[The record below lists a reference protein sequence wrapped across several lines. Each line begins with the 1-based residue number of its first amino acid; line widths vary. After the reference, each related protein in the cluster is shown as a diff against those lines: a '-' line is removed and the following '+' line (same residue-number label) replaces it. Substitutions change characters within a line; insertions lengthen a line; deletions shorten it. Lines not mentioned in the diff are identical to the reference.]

1 MASGLRRCLGA
12 LPTTG
17 QALATVGLTIT
28 AVINIPA
35 ALAAGSGRATWLCY
49 AIALVAMLLVVE
61 TLVLFRRHPARADGI
76 AGYVDAGL
84 GRRPSTLA
92 AWALFFGYGALFV
105 GCLSFFAAYLA
116 SLLAALGLALPVLLL
131 FGLGGAGALQLAR
144 RDVPVSATTMLVSET
159 LSVLLVMALCG
170 LVVLAASGG
179 SSPPPPPGA
188 GPPLGA
194 DVGAGLMAAVLSF
207 IGFESAAN
215 LGEEVNQPQQA
226 IPLALRASVLLAGG
240 VFLFWAVVLTEGLS
254 WLPLAVRQETDPLLA
269 LSDLLRWPLAGR
281 LVELGAALSLFGTSL
296 GSLTAMGRLGW
307 VLARVEVLPAEL
319 ATVNGRFGTPAKA
332 LAASALPALGLG
344 AVLLLA
350 GQTPQTLYNTFGG
363 GAVLAFLLVYGLVAL
378 AALQQPLAGLATGR
392 RRWTAGACLLVC
404 TLVLL
409 SYGQSLLQGQPA
421 LLGGSLAILAVGALR
436 VQRSVRAG

>member
-1 MASGLRRCLGA
+1 MATALRRCLGA

-84 GRRPSTLA
+84 GAAPSTLA
-92 AWALFFGYGALFV
+92 SWALFFGYGGLFV
-105 GCLSFFAAYLA
+105 GCLSYFAAYLA
-116 SLLAALGLALPVLLL
+116 SLLAALGLSLPVLLL
-131 FGLGGAGALQLAR
+131 FVFGGAGALQLAR
-144 RDVPVSATTMLVSET
+144 RDVPVSATTMLASET
-159 LSVLLVMALCG
+159 ISVLLVMALCA
-170 LVVLAASGG
+170 LVVLTAAGG
-179 SSPPPPPGA
+179 TPPPPPGTGA
-188 GPPLGA
+188 PLGG

-215 LGEEVNQPQQA
+215 LGEEVTRPQQA
-226 IPLALRASVLLAGG
+226 IPLALRASVLLAGTI
-240 VFLFWAVVLTEGLS
+240 FLFWAVVLTEGLS
-254 WLPLAVRQETDPLLA
+254 WLPQAVRQGTDPLLA

-296 GSLTAMGRLGW
+296 GSLTAMGRLGY
-307 VLARVEVLPAEL
+307 VLAQVQVLPTGL
-319 ATVNGRFGTPAKA
+319 AAVDGRFRTPARA
-332 LAASALPALGLG
+332 LVASALPALGLG
-344 AVLLLA
+344 GVLLLS
-350 GQTPQTLYNTFGG
+350 GQTPQTLYDGFGG
-363 GAVLAFLLVYGLVAL
+363 GAVLAFLLVYGLVAM
-378 AALQQPLAGLATGR
+378 AALRHPLAGIATGR

-409 SYGQSLLQGQPA
+409 SYGKTLLQGQEA
-421 LLGGSLAILAVGALR
+421 LLAYCLAILGIGALL
-436 VQRSVRAG
+436 VQRRVRAG

>member
-1 MASGLRRCLGA
+1 MATPLRRCLGA

-35 ALAAGSGRATWLCY
+35 ALTAGSGRATWLCY

-61 TLVLFRRHPARADGI
+61 TLVLFRRQPARADGI
-76 AGYVDAGL
+76 AGYVNTGL
-84 GRRPSTLA
+84 GPRPSSLA
-92 AWALFFGYGALFV
+92 SWVLFFGYGGLFV
-105 GCLSFFAAYLA
+105 GCLAFFAAYLA
-116 SLLAALGLALPVLLL
+116 SLLGVLGLPVPVLLL
-131 FGLGGAGALQLAR
+131 FGLGGALALQLAR
-144 RDVPVSATTMLVSET
+144 RDVPVSATTMLASET

-170 LVVLAASGG
+170 LVVLAVVRG
-179 SSPPPPPGA
+179 SPPPTPQA
-188 GPPLGA
+188 STPLGA

-215 LGEEVNQPQQA
+215 LGEEVNRPQQA

-240 VFLFWAVVLTEGLS
+240 VFLFWAVVLTEGLA
-254 WLPLAVRQETDPLLA
+254 WLPQAVRQGTDPLLA

-296 GSLTAMGRLGW
+296 GSLTAMGRLGY
-307 VLARVEVLPAEL
+307 VLAQVRVLPVGL
-319 ATVNGRFGTPAKA
+319 AAVDPRFRTPARA

-344 AVLLLA
+344 GVLLLS
-350 GQTPQTLYNTFGG
+350 GQTPQQIYGAFGG
-363 GAVLAFLLVYGLVAL
+363 AAVLAFLLVYGLVAM
-378 AALQQPLAGLATGR
+378 AALRHPLAGLPTRR

-404 TLVLL
+404 ALVLL
-409 SYGQSLLQGQPA
+409 SYGQSLLQGQQT
-421 LLGGSLAILAVGALR
+421 LLGGSLAILALGALR
-436 VQRSVRAG
+436 VQRTVRAG

>member
-1 MASGLRRCLGA
+1 MATALRRCLGA

-84 GRRPSTLA
+84 GAAPSTLA
-92 AWALFFGYGALFV
+92 SWALFFGYGALFV
-105 GCLSFFAAYLA
+105 GCLSYFAAYLA
-116 SLLAALGLALPVLLL
+116 SLLAALGLSLPVLLL
-131 FGLGGAGALQLAR
+131 FVFGGAGALQLAR
-144 RDVPVSATTMLVSET
+144 RDVALSATTMLASET
-159 LSVLLVMALCG
+159 ISVLLVMALCG
-170 LVVLAASGG
+170 LVVLTAAGG
-179 SSPPPPPGA
+179 TPPPPPGA
-188 GPPLGA
+188 GAPLGS

-226 IPLALRASVLLAGG
+226 IPLALRASVLLAGTI
-240 VFLFWAVVLTEGLS
+240 FLFWAVVLTEGLS
-254 WLPLAVRQETDPLLA
+254 WLPQAVRQGTDPLLA
-269 LSDLLRWPLAGR
+269 LSGLLRWPLAGR

-296 GSLTAMGRLGW
+296 GSLTAMGRLGY
-307 VLARVEVLPAEL
+307 VLAQVQVLPTGL
-319 ATVNGRFGTPAKA
+319 AAVDGRFRTPARA
-332 LAASALPALGLG
+332 LVASALPALGLG
-344 AVLLLA
+344 GVLLLS
-350 GQTPQTLYNTFGG
+350 GQTPQTLYDGFGG
-363 GAVLAFLLVYGLVAL
+363 GAVLAFLLVYGLVAM
-378 AALQQPLAGLATGR
+378 AALRHPLPGMGTGR
-392 RRWTAGACLLVC
+392 RRWTAGACLIVC

-409 SYGQSLLQGQPA
+409 SYGQTLLQGQQA
-421 LLGGSLAILAVGALR
+421 LLAYCLVILGIGALL
-436 VQRSVRAG
+436 VQRRVRAG